1 MNAKLIDGKRIAD
14 DIIENC
20 ARRIDPLKSA
30 GKTPGLAVIMVGEN
44 PASQVYVRNKVRAC
58 EKAGVYSE
66 MHHMSADTDEK
77 TLLKKIASLNEAEK
91 IHGILLQLPL
101 PTGIDNEKV
110 LAAINPQKDVDGFH
124 PFNIGRLCSG
134 LPALWPCTPSGCM
147 EMLRRT
153 GIPVAGGRAVIIGRS
168 NIVGKPMALM
178 LINAGATVT
187 VCNSQT
193 VDLPAIAGEADILV
207 AAVGRANFI
216 SAEMIKPGAVVL
228 DVGINRTPDG
238 LVGDVNFN
246 EARTVAGHIT
256 PVPGGVGPMTVAM
269 LISNTVQ
276 AAAG

>member
-1 MNAKLIDGKRIAD
+1 
-14 DIIENC
+14 
-20 ARRIDPLKSA
+20 
-30 GKTPGLAVIMVGEN
+30 
-44 PASQVYVRNKVRAC
+44 
-58 EKAGVYSE
+58 
-66 MHHMSADTDEK
+66 
-77 TLLKKIASLNEAEK
+77 
-91 IHGILLQLPL
+91 
-101 PTGIDNEKV
+101 
-110 LAAINPQKDVDGFH
+110 
-124 PFNIGRLCSG
+124 
-134 LPALWPCTPSGCM
+134 
-147 EMLRRT
+147 
-153 GIPVAGGRAVIIGRS
+153 
-168 NIVGKPMALM
+168 M

-269 LISNTVQ
+269 LIPTRCKRRR
-276 AAAG
+276 GE